1 MSRVVHFEIHATDP
15 EGLVS
20 FYTALFG
27 WTFQKWEGPMDYWLI
42 STGPAE
48 QPGINGG
55 LLRRQGDPPTATQA
69 VNAFLCTVDV
79 ASAQSSLARALEL
92 GGTVA
97 VPIMP
102 VPGIGWL
109 CYAKDP
115 NGNIFGMMQRDS
127 AAA

>member
-15 EGLVS
+15 EKLVS
-20 FYTALFG
+20 FYTGLFG
-27 WTFQKWEGPMDYWLI
+27 WTFHKWDGPMDYWLI
-42 STGPAE
+42 TTGPAE
-48 QPGINGG
+48 KPGINGG
-55 LLRRQGDPPTATQA
+55 LLRRHGDAPAAMQA
-69 VNAFLCTVDV
+69 VNSFVCTVDV
-79 ASAQSSLARALEL
+79 ESAKSALERAVEL

-115 NGNIFGMMQRDS
+115 NDNVFGMMQSDPT
-127 AAA
+127 AA

>member
-1 MSRVVHFEIHATDP
+1 MSRVVHFEIHATEP
-15 EGLVS
+15 EALVA

-27 WTFQKWEGPMDYWLI
+27 WTFQKWDGPMEYWLI
-42 STGPAE
+42 RTEPTE
-48 QPGINGG
+48 ERRVDGG
-55 LLRRQGDPPTATQA
+55 LLRRHGDAPTPMQA
-69 VNAFLCTVDV
+69 VNAFVCTIGVE
-79 ASAQSSLARALEL
+79 SAESSLAKAVEL

-115 NGNIFGMMQRDS
+115 NDNIFGMLQADS
-127 AAA
+127 AAG